1 MRKVNRQKPAS
12 STSSDHA
19 GSDMRPSLRE
29 IEALRAMVATG
40 KTTQAARDLG
50 TSQPSVSR
58 AIASLEA
65 RLGQPLFTRRNGRL
79 TPTAEALAFEARAA
93 VIFDLLDGLAAPR
106 AAADGASTIRLAAP
120 PTLANLF
127 LAPMLARFNRSEPGV
142 RVHVE
147 IGKSTDCLAAVAE
160 GSADLGLVDQT
171 PSHDGVRLEIFRRAR
186 PHALLPK
193 RHRLASLAE
202 LSIGDLKGERV
213 IALSRRFP
221 LRTKLDAAFA
231 SERAEPLIVAE
242 ATTSTFLAELVR
254 AGLGIAILNP
264 FPLELRPE
272 KTLVFRPLD
281 VKMALE
287 TAVIVP
293 IRGSLTPTARA
304 LANFI
309 RAEQPPGP
317 FSVAV
322 E

>member
-1 MRKVNRQKPAS
+1 MQKLNSRKMPSGAVEDANF
-12 STSSDHA
+12 
-19 GSDMRPSLRE
+19 RPSLRE

-79 TPTAEALAFEARAA
+79 APTAEALAFEARAA
-93 VIFDLLDGLAAPR
+93 VIFDLLDQLAAPR
-106 AAADGASTIRLAAP
+106 AGIDAVTVIRFATP

-127 LAPMLARFNRSEPGV
+127 VAPMLARFIASEPGV
-142 RVHVE
+142 RVQVE
-147 IGKSTDCLAAVAE
+147 IGTSTDCLAAVAE

-186 PHALLPK
+186 PHALLPR
-193 RHRLASLAE
+193 RHRLAGRAE
-202 LSIGDLKGERV
+202 LSIGDLVGERML
-213 IALSRRFP
+213 ALSRRFP

-231 SERAEPLIVAE
+231 AQRAEPLIVAE
-242 ATTSTFLAELVR
+242 ATTSVFLAEMVR
-254 AGLGIAILNP
+254 AGLGIAVLNP
-264 FPLELRPE
+264 FPLELRPD
-272 KTLVFRPLD
+272 KALVFRPLD
-281 VKMALE
+281 LKMSLE
-287 TAVIVP
+287 TAVVVP
-293 IRGSLTPTARA
+293 ARGSLAAAARA

-309 RAEQPPGP
+309 RAEQPASP
-317 FSVAV
+317 FSTPV